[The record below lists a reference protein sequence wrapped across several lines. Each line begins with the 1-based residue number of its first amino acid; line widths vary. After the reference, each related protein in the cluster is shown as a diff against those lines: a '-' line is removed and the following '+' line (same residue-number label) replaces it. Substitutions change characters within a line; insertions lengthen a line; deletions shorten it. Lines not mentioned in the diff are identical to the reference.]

1 MPVPDFQSLMLPTLK
16 ALSSDD
22 ANHIGK
28 VPGLV
33 AKSEG
38 LTEEDR
44 QQMVPSGRQTL
55 LANRVSWALLYM
67 SRAGLVEKVKRGVYR
82 LTNDGRKLLAES
94 PSEVNIK
101 LLRRYSRYVEWEV
114 MAKGK
119 SQGGKGKSTGNN
131 GDDPDEAPDEQ
142 ETPEEAFERAG
153 MKLRS
158 SVEAEVLE
166 RVRAGSP
173 DFLEKTVVDLLI
185 AMGYGGGD
193 SERGRVTGGS
203 GDGGIDGTIRE
214 DALGLDEI
222 YVQAKKYALGNDVG
236 VGPLRN
242 FAGALVAAGTSKGVF
257 VTTASFTKGARDF
270 VGKSPQRI
278 VLIDGPE
285 LARLM
290 VSHGV
295 GVRVKNT
302 YQIKR
307 IDEDYFD
314 SEDS

>member
-1 MPVPDFQSLMLPTLK
+1 MPVPDYQSLMRPTLR
-16 ALSSDD
+16 AVASGD
-22 ANHIGK
+22 A
-28 VPGLV
+28 VPVKEIRELV
-33 AKSEG
+33 ATSEN
-38 LTEEDR
+38 LSLAD
-44 QQMVPSGRQTL
+44 QQERVPSGQQTL

-67 SRAGLVEKVKRGVYR
+67 SRAGLVEKVRRAVYR
-82 LTNDGRKLLAES
+82 LATEGKQLLAES
-94 PSEVNIK
+94 PTQIDIK
-101 LLRRYSRYVEWEV
+101 VLRQYPAYVQWE
-114 MAKGK
+114 ASKRDSGGQKG
-119 SQGGKGKSTGNN
+119 GN
-131 GDDPDEAPDEQ
+131 GDKPPNGNQ
-142 ETPEEAFERAG
+142 TPEEAFEHAG
-153 MKLRS
+153 QELRS

-166 RVRAGSP
+166 RVMAGSS
-173 DFLEKTVVDLLI
+173 DFLEQIVVDLLI

-193 SERGRVTGGS
+193 SQRGQVTGGS

-222 YVQAKKYALGNDVG
+222 YVQAKKYAVGNDVG

-257 VTTASFTKGARDF
+257 VTTASFTSGARDF

-278 VLIDGPE
+278 VLIDGRE

-295 GVRVKNT
+295 GVRVKTT